1 MQQLN
6 QYHQEGN
13 NLESVKAKR
22 INLNLFDDSGN
33 SQLYGRYFFNEY
45 PDLID
50 KKIVGIKWNRNL
62 GQSQDNGADFD
73 LYSDYTTNNLGYGV
87 YYVDDLYAKSLFINF
102 YNNKKELII
111 QNFPVTSLDQP
122 QGGVFSTEKSGKI
135 PAFDVKLDLKSSY
148 VFVTQI
154 YSPLDKLS
162 LSLTFYYLDK

>member
-33 SQLYGRYFFNEY
+33 AQLYGRYFFNEY

-62 GQSQDNGADFD
+62 GQSQDDGADFD
-73 LYSDYTTNNLGYGV
+73 VLSDYTTNNLGYGV
-87 YYVDDLYAKSLFINF
+87 YYVDDQASRYLFLNLYNTD
-102 YNNKKELII
+102 KELII
-111 QNFPVTSLDQP
+111 QNLPISTLNQP
-122 QGGVFSTEKSGKI
+122 SYAVNTGEKFGKI

-148 VFVTQI
+148 VFVTQTF
-154 YSPLDKLS
+154 SPAEKLS